1 MVKKFQKFSR
11 AESQP
16 QEDDELSDLEI
27 DDQEKVL
34 EEEINDVETLDTR
47 TAKIKEDFQK
57 LMKSQNID
65 WLETMEITSDQ
76 AVNPDLNID
85 DDIRRELI
93 FYNITLKNTARGINK
108 LRERNQKLNRPDDF
122 FAEMVKSDLQMQKVK
137 KMIVTE
143 QIRIKKFEEK
153 KQKMQNIKFS
163 RAVRLFLI
171 FQMKHETGKQK
182 TEFKRKTKEGL
193 DSWKKRKEYQT

>member
-1 MVKKFQKFSR
+1 MVKKFQKLSR
-11 AESQP
+11 AETQP

-27 DDQEKVL
+27 DNEERVV
-34 EEEINDVETLDTR
+34 EEEINDVETLNKR
-47 TAKIKEDFQK
+47 TAVIKEDFQK
-57 LMKSQNID
+57 LMKSKDID
-65 WLETMEITSDQ
+65 WLETMDLTSDQ

-93 FYNITLKNTARGINK
+93 FYNITLRNTAIGINK

-163 RAVRLFLI
+163 RAVRLLLI
-171 FQMKHETGKQK
+171 
-182 TEFKRKTKEGL
+182 
-193 DSWKKRKEYQT
+193 S